1 MSEVATA
8 ELGLALTDAT
18 DNNGGGF
25 NVFSSLR
32 GGAGGEDFSSGTD
45 DISSEEVSV
54 GTDETANLDLV
65 AVAGGE
71 AKLDTSIGDGGD
83 SKNAPAPVDALS
95 LAGKSEINSPENRMS
110 NANSQDNSETLT
122 PVNPELCEKF
132 GTIACIGC
140 DFALLCAE
148 RQAAMAAKSN
158 EDQPDKQL
166 STLEKLLQEDKAPG
180 EIVWAQPTPD
190 DDVSREQLLA
200 VNEEQSLIDDSPSI
214 FKSESEPEPKPR
226 PKSEPEPE
234 PEEKQPLSDTQ
245 PSTRPSNKQKESAAV
260 ALSQAAESR
269 NSESLNHEVDR
280 IHSKDEEKSTTAH
293 IANVVKKT
301 TNSDDGSA
309 NLEANSNLS
318 AKISKEPLAQIDSDN
333 TNEYIRQGEL
343 LRAADRAADDSDKL
357 INQQTVTVRR
367 ATQTAQRSN
376 KHADQEVLSAV
387 NTTEQ
392 ISSVNTRQAIQIPE
406 PEGNGSAVAAAHS
419 QKEPAIEKVLIMP
432 MDANDTLA
440 DNETSAVVDRVVN
453 RQESPSPKPKSI
465 SADNN
470 NLLKKTTPKNITTKP
485 NSDSSTDFEVSAE
498 MSLESQKTP
507 SIDKQNPLA
516 DDKKDN
522 ISSPSAVESV
532 DYSRKTLPETRLVN
546 DVQNTSDGEDSAVKF
561 VEKESAPS
569 KKAVVKNHNT
579 HYSDSASVFNQI
591 EQVETVANTP
601 SVKLPAET
609 ASWASENEIFVVDR
623 EETFANN
630 HRKKFMQ
637 REVVPID
644 GGNDLPTLP
653 QNELTP
659 KVNIEQDLEPK
670 NTTEINIQLR
680 SDRSSERWPKLDEM
694 VNSVLPPSRSLNYEL
709 LPKPDETSSGLQEH
723 DERQISELWPK
734 PDEAS
739 NRLIDQADF
748 EDDKPVRQKA
758 QQTRMTQPNENDT
771 IYVDLRNEHA
781 SSEVDSLHSEPTAD
795 YANQIEMNNDND
807 LDCQLNDNSG
817 SQAEKLYE
825 VAFAHPLAALWTDD
839 SRLNPENNKI
849 SKGSSTSVTSWLTKL
864 VGAVAVYVA
873 CSRRESTL
881 GISN

>member
-1 MSEVATA
+1 MIGEATTLESSPA
-8 ELGLALTDAT
+8 GIDG
-18 DNNGGGF
+18 DGF
-25 NVFSSLR
+25 DISSLR
-32 GGAGGEDFSSGTD
+32 GEDFSSGIN
-45 DISSEEVSV
+45 DIGGEVNAGTSDAASS
-54 GTDETANLDLV
+54 LDLV
-65 AVAGGE
+65 AVASGE
-71 AKLDTSIGDGGD
+71 ERLDTAMSDT
-83 SKNAPAPVDALS
+83 
-95 LAGKSEINSPENRMS
+95 NSN
-110 NANSQDNSETLT
+110 NSSETLT

-166 STLEKLLQEDKAPG
+166 STLEKLLREDEAPG

-190 DDVSREQLLA
+190 DDASREQLLA
-200 VNEEQSLIDDSPSI
+200 AEEEQSINDSSNV
-214 FKSESEPEPKPR
+214 F
-226 PKSEPEPE
+226 EPEPE
-234 PEEKQPLSDTQ
+234 PEDQPLSDTQ
-245 PSTRPSNKQKESAAV
+245 PSSRPSNKQKESAAV

-269 NSESLNHEVDR
+269 SSKSLNQEVDR
-280 IHSKDEEKSTTAH
+280 RHSKDEEKSTTAH

-301 TNSDDGSA
+301 TSSDDGST
-309 NLEANSNLS
+309 NLEANSNL
-318 AKISKEPLAQIDSDN
+318 AVKASKEHYAQIDSDN
-333 TNEYIRQGEL
+333 TNERISQDEL
-343 LRAADRAADDSDKL
+343 LRAADRVADDPGKL
-357 INQQTVTVRR
+357 VNRETTTVRR
-367 ATQTAQRSN
+367 ATQTTQRSS
-376 KHADQEVLSAV
+376 KHADQEVSSAV

-406 PEGNGSAVAAAHS
+406 PEDTGSTVATTRS
-419 QKEPAIEKVLIMP
+419 QKEPAIKKVSSTPI
-432 MDANDTLA
+432 DANDNLA
-440 DNETSAVVDRVVN
+440 DSGTSTAVDRVVN
-453 RQESPSPKPKSI
+453 RQESPALKPKPI
-465 SADNN
+465 STKN
-470 NLLKKTTPKNITTKP
+470 NLLKKTTPKNITTRP

-498 MSLESQKTP
+498 MSLEAKKNP

-532 DYSRKTLPETRLVN
+532 DYLKKTLPETRLVN
-546 DVQNTSDGEDSAVKF
+546 AVQNTSDGEDSAAELAKMEDV
-561 VEKESAPS
+561 PS
-569 KKAVVKNHNT
+569 KKAVVKNHNV
-579 HYSDSASVFNQI
+579 HYSDSASAFNQT
-591 EQVETVANTP
+591 EQVKTVANTP

-653 QNELTP
+653 QNELTL
-659 KVNIEQDLEPK
+659 KVDIEQDLELK
-670 NTTEINIQLR
+670 NTTEINLQLR
-680 SDRSSERWPKLDEM
+680 SNRSSERWPKLDEM
-694 VNSVLPPSRSLNYEL
+694 VNSVLPPSRSLNSEL
-709 LPKPDETSSGLQEH
+709 LSKLDATSSGLQEH
-723 DERQISELWPK
+723 DERQTSELLPN

-748 EDDKPVRQKA
+748 EDDKLVRQKA
-758 QQTRMTQPNENDT
+758 QQTRITQPNENDT
-771 IYVDLRNEHA
+771 IYVDLRNEPA
-781 SSEVDSLHSEPTAD
+781 SSEVDSLHGEPTAD
-795 YANQIEMNNDND
+795 YTNQIEMNNDNN
-807 LDCQLNDNSG
+807 LNCQLNDNSG
-817 SQAEKLYE
+817 SQAEKLHK

-881 GISN
+881 GASN

>member
-1 MSEVATA
+1 MIGEATTGK
-8 ELGLALTDAT
+8 LSPTGIDG
-18 DNNGGGF
+18 DDF
-25 NVFSSLR
+25 DISSLR
-32 GGAGGEDFSSGTD
+32 GEDFSSGIN
-45 DISSEEVSV
+45 DIGGEVNAGTSDAASS
-54 GTDETANLDLV
+54 LDLV
-65 AVAGGE
+65 AVASGE
-71 AKLDTSIGDGGD
+71 ERLDT
-83 SKNAPAPVDALS
+83 A
-95 LAGKSEINSPENRMS
+95 MS
-110 NANSQDNSETLT
+110 DANSRGNSETLT
-122 PVNPELCEKF
+122 PVDPELCEKF

-234 PEEKQPLSDTQ
+234 PEGQTLSDTQ
-245 PSTRPSNKQKESAAV
+245 PSPRPSNKQKESAV
-260 ALSQAAESR
+260 TALSQAAESR
-269 NSESLNHEVDR
+269 NLESLNHEVDR
-280 IHSKDEEKSTTAH
+280 RHSNDEEKSTTAH

-301 TNSDDGSA
+301 TISDDGGA
-309 NLEANSNLS
+309 NLEANSNS
-318 AKISKEPLAQIDSDN
+318 AAKASKEPLVQIDSDN
-333 TNEYIRQGEL
+333 TNEYIRQDKL
-343 LRAADRAADDSDKL
+343 LRAVDHVANDSDKL
-357 INQQTVTVRR
+357 VNREAAMVNR
-367 ATQTAQRSN
+367 ATQTAQHSN
-376 KHADQEVLSAV
+376 KHADQEAPAAV

-392 ISSVNTRQAIQIPE
+392 VSSVNTHQAIRIPE
-406 PEGNGSAVAAAHS
+406 PEDTGSTVATTHS
-419 QKEPAIEKVLIMP
+419 QKDPAIEKVSSTLI
-432 MDANDTLA
+432 DANDTLA
-440 DNETSAVVDRVVN
+440 DSGTSIAVDRVDN
-453 RQESPSPKPKSI
+453 RQELSALKPKPIRTK
-465 SADNN
+465 N
-470 NLLKKTTPKNITTKP
+470 NLLKKTTPKNIITKP
-485 NSDSSTDFEVSAE
+485 KSDSSTDFEVSAE

-507 SIDKQNPLA
+507 SIDKRNPLA

-546 DVQNTSDGEDSAVKF
+546 DVQNTSDGEDSAVKL

-579 HYSDSASVFNQI
+579 HYSDSASASVFNQI
-591 EQVETVANTP
+591 EQVETVADTP
-601 SVKLPAET
+601 DVKLPAET
-609 ASWASENEIFVVDR
+609 ASWASENEVFVVDR
-623 EETFANN
+623 EESFANN
-630 HRKKFMQ
+630 HRDESMQ
-637 REVVPID
+637 REAVLID
-644 GGNDLPTLP
+644 SDNDLPTLP

-659 KVNIEQDLEPK
+659 KVDIEQDLELK
-670 NTTEINIQLR
+670 NTTEINLQLR

-694 VNSVLPPSRSLNYEL
+694 VNSVLPPSGSLKSEL
-709 LPKPDETSSGLQEH
+709 LSKLDETSSGLQEH

-748 EDDKPVRQKA
+748 EDDKLVRQKA
-758 QQTRMTQPNENDT
+758 QQTRIAQPNENDT

-807 LDCQLNDNSG
+807 LNCQLNDNSG
-817 SQAEKLYE
+817 SQAEKLHK

-849 SKGSSTSVTSWLTKL
+849 SNGRNTKVASWLTKL

>member
-1 MSEVATA
+1 MIGEATTG
-8 ELGLALTDAT
+8 ELSPTGIDG
-18 DNNGGGF
+18 DDF
-25 NVFSSLR
+25 DISSLR
-32 GGAGGEDFSSGTD
+32 GEDFSS
-45 DISSEEVSV
+45 DIGDIGEEVNAD
-54 GTDETANLDLV
+54 TDEAASSFDLV
-65 AVAGGE
+65 AVASGE
-71 AKLDTSIGDGGD
+71 EKLDT
-83 SKNAPAPVDALS
+83 A
-95 LAGKSEINSPENRMS
+95 MS
-110 NANSQDNSETLT
+110 DTNSQDNSETLT
-122 PVNPELCEKF
+122 SVDPELCEKF

-166 STLEKLLQEDKAPG
+166 STLEKLLREDDAPG
-180 EIVWAQPTPD
+180 NIVWAQSTPD
-190 DDVSREQLLA
+190 DDASREQLLA
-200 VNEEQSLIDDSPSI
+200 AEEEQSINDSSSVFEP
-214 FKSESEPEPKPR
+214 KPEPEPKP
-226 PKSEPEPE
+226 KPE

-245 PSTRPSNKQKESAAV
+245 PSPRLSNKQKEAAA
-260 ALSQAAESR
+260 ALPQA
-269 NSESLNHEVDR
+269 
-280 IHSKDEEKSTTAH
+280 T
-293 IANVVKKT
+293 
-301 TNSDDGSA
+301 DDGGA
-309 NLEANSNLS
+309 NLEANSGS
-318 AKISKEPLAQIDSDN
+318 AVKASKEPLVQIDSDN
-333 TNEYIRQGEL
+333 TNEHIKQDEL
-343 LRAADRAADDSDKL
+343 PLAADRAADDSDKL
-357 INQQTVTVRR
+357 INQRTATVRR

-376 KHADQEVLSAV
+376 KHADQEVPSAV

-392 ISSVNTRQAIQIPE
+392 ISSVNTHQAIKIPK
-406 PEGNGSAVAAAHS
+406 PEGNGSAVAATHS
-419 QKEPAIEKVLIMP
+419 QKEPAIEKVSSTPI
-432 MDANDTLA
+432 DANDNLA
-440 DNETSAVVDRVVN
+440 DSRTSTVVDREYST
-453 RQESPSPKPKSI
+453 QEPPVLKPKSI
-465 SADNN
+465 SAENN
-470 NLLKKTTPKNITTKP
+470 NLLKKTTPKNITTRP

-498 MSLESQKTP
+498 MSLEAKKNP

-532 DYSRKTLPETRLVN
+532 DYSKKTLPETRLVN
-546 DVQNTSDGEDSAVKF
+546 DVQNTSDGEDSAVKL

-659 KVNIEQDLEPK
+659 KVNVKQDPELK

-709 LPKPDETSSGLQEH
+709 LSKLDKTSSGLQEY
-723 DERQISELWPK
+723 DERQTSELWPE

-758 QQTRMTQPNENDT
+758 QQTRITQPNENDT
-771 IYVDLRNEHA
+771 IYVDLRNEHV
-781 SSEVDSLHSEPTAD
+781 SSEVDSPHSQPTAD
-795 YANQIEMNNDND
+795 YTDQIEMNNDND

-817 SQAEKLYE
+817 SQAEKLHE

-849 SKGSSTSVTSWLTKL
+849 SNGSSTSVTSWLTKL

-881 GISN
+881 GVSN

>member
-1 MSEVATA
+1 MIGEATTLESSPA
-8 ELGLALTDAT
+8 GIDG
-18 DNNGGGF
+18 DGF
-25 NVFSSLR
+25 DVFASLR
-32 GGAGGEDFSSGTD
+32 GGVESDNFSSGAGEAGGAD
-45 DISSEEVSV
+45 
-54 GTDETANLDLV
+54 TDEAVSGLDLV
-65 AVAGGE
+65 AVAGGKE
-71 AKLDTSIGDGGD
+71 KLDTTMSDTN
-83 SKNAPAPVDALS
+83 SNNS
-95 LAGKSEINSPENRMS
+95 SEIS
-110 NANSQDNSETLT
+110 T
-122 PVNPELCEKF
+122 PVGPDLCEKF
-132 GTIACIGC
+132 GTIACVGC

-148 RQAAMAAKSN
+148 RQAAMVAKNN
-158 EDQPDKQL
+158 ESQPTEQL
-166 STLEKLLQEDKAPG
+166 STLEKLLREDDAPG

-214 FKSESEPEPKPR
+214 FKSESEPGPKP
-226 PKSEPEPE
+226 KPE

-245 PSTRPSNKQKESAAV
+245 PSPRPSNKQKESAAV

-301 TNSDDGSA
+301 TSSDDGSA

-357 INQQTVTVRR
+357 INQRTATVRR

-376 KHADQEVLSAV
+376 KHADQEVPSAV
-387 NTTEQ
+387 NTTER
-392 ISSVNTRQAIQIPE
+392 ISSVNTHQAIKISDPE
-406 PEGNGSAVAAAHS
+406 SNDSTVATTRS
-419 QKEPAIEKVLIMP
+419 QKESAIEKVSSTLI
-432 MDANDTLA
+432 DANDTLA
-440 DNETSAVVDRVVN
+440 DSGTSTAVDRVGN
-453 RQESPSPKPKSI
+453 RQELSALKPKPI
-465 SADNN
+465 SAEN
-470 NLLKKTTPKNITTKP
+470 NLLKKTTPKNIITKP
-485 NSDSSTDFEVSAE
+485 KSDSSTNFEVSAE
-498 MSLESQKTP
+498 TSLESKKNP
-507 SIDKQNPLA
+507 SIDKQNPPA
-516 DDKKDN
+516 DHKKDN
-522 ISSPSAVESV
+522 ISSPPAVESI
-532 DYSRKTLPETRLVN
+532 DYFKKTLPETRSVN
-546 DVQNTSDGEDSAVKF
+546 AVQNTSDGEDSAAELA
-561 VEKESAPS
+561 EKESAPS
-569 KKAVVKNHNT
+569 KKAVVKNPNI
-579 HYSDSASVFNQI
+579 HYSDSAFNQTK
-591 EQVETVANTP
+591 QAETVVNTP
-601 SVKLPAET
+601 AVKLPAET

-659 KVNIEQDLEPK
+659 KVDIEQDLELK
-670 NTTEINIQLR
+670 NTTEINLQLR

-694 VNSVLPPSRSLNYEL
+694 VNSVLPPSGSLKSEL
-709 LPKPDETSSGLQEH
+709 LSKLDETSSGLQEH

-771 IYVDLRNEHA
+771 IYVDLRNERA
-781 SSEVDSLHSEPTAD
+781 SSEVDSLHGEPTAD
-795 YANQIEMNNDND
+795 YTNQIEMNNDND
-807 LDCQLNDNSG
+807 LNCQLNDNSG

>member
-1 MSEVATA
+1 MIGEATTGK
-8 ELGLALTDAT
+8 LSPTGIDG
-18 DNNGGGF
+18 DDF
-25 NVFSSLR
+25 DISSLR
-32 GGAGGEDFSSGTD
+32 GEDFSSGIN
-45 DISSEEVSV
+45 DIGGEVNAGTSDAASS
-54 GTDETANLDLV
+54 LDLV
-65 AVAGGE
+65 AVASGE
-71 AKLDTSIGDGGD
+71 ERLDT
-83 SKNAPAPVDALS
+83 A
-95 LAGKSEINSPENRMS
+95 MS
-110 NANSQDNSETLT
+110 DANSQGNSETLT
-122 PVNPELCEKF
+122 PVDPELCEKF

-234 PEEKQPLSDTQ
+234 PEGQTLSDTQ
-245 PSTRPSNKQKESAAV
+245 PSPRPSNKQKEAAA
-260 ALSQAAESR
+260 ALPQA
-269 NSESLNHEVDR
+269 
-280 IHSKDEEKSTTAH
+280 T
-293 IANVVKKT
+293 
-301 TNSDDGSA
+301 DDGSA
-309 NLEANSNLS
+309 NLEANSNL
-318 AKISKEPLAQIDSDN
+318 AVKASKEHYAQIDSDN
-333 TNEYIRQGEL
+333 TNERIRQDEL
-343 LRAADRAADDSDKL
+343 LRAADRVADDPGKL
-357 INQQTVTVRR
+357 VNRETTTVRR
-367 ATQTAQRSN
+367 ATQTTQRSS
-376 KHADQEVLSAV
+376 KHADQEVSSAV

-392 ISSVNTRQAIQIPE
+392 ISSVNTRQAIKISNPE
-406 PEGNGSAVAAAHS
+406 SAGSTVATTRS
-419 QKEPAIEKVLIMP
+419 QKEPAIEKVSSTPI
-432 MDANDTLA
+432 DANDTLA
-440 DNETSAVVDRVVN
+440 DSGTSAAVDRVGN
-453 RQESPSPKPKSI
+453 RQESPALKPKPI
-465 SADNN
+465 STKN
-470 NLLKKTTPKNITTKP
+470 NLLKKTTPKNITTRP

-498 MSLESQKTP
+498 MSLEAKKNP
-507 SIDKQNPLA
+507 STDKQNPLA

-546 DVQNTSDGEDSAVKF
+546 DVQNTSDGEDSAVKL

-579 HYSDSASVFNQI
+579 HYSDSASVVNQI
-591 EQVETVANTP
+591 EQVKTVANTP

-680 SDRSSERWPKLDEM
+680 SDRSSERWSKLDEM

-709 LPKPDETSSGLQEH
+709 LPKPNETSSGLQEH

-748 EDDKPVRQKA
+748 EDDKLVRQKA
-758 QQTRMTQPNENDT
+758 QQTRITQPNENDT
-771 IYVDLRNEHA
+771 IYVDLKNEHA
-781 SSEVDSLHSEPTAD
+781 SSEVDSLHSQPTAD

-817 SQAEKLYE
+817 SQAEKLHK

-881 GISN
+881 GVSN

>member
-1 MSEVATA
+1 MIGEATTRESSPA
-8 ELGLALTDAT
+8 GIDG
-18 DNNGGGF
+18 DGF
-25 NVFSSLR
+25 DISSLR
-32 GGAGGEDFSSGTD
+32 GEDFSSGIN
-45 DISSEEVSV
+45 DIGGEVNASTSDAASS
-54 GTDETANLDLV
+54 LDLV
-65 AVAGGE
+65 AVASGE
-71 AKLDTSIGDGGD
+71 ERLDTTMSDTN
-83 SKNAPAPVDALS
+83 SNNS
-95 LAGKSEINSPENRMS
+95 SEIS
-110 NANSQDNSETLT
+110 T
-122 PVNPELCEKF
+122 PVGPDLCEKF
-132 GTIACIGC
+132 GTIACVGC

-148 RQAAMAAKSN
+148 RQAAMVAKNN
-158 EDQPDKQL
+158 ESQPTEQL
-166 STLEKLLQEDKAPG
+166 STLEKLLREDDAPG

-214 FKSESEPEPKPR
+214 FKSESEPEPKP
-226 PKSEPEPE
+226 KPE

-245 PSTRPSNKQKESAAV
+245 PSPRPSNKQKESAV
-260 ALSQAAESR
+260 TALSQAA
-269 NSESLNHEVDR
+269 
-280 IHSKDEEKSTTAH
+280 
-293 IANVVKKT
+293 
-301 TNSDDGSA
+301 DDGGTNPESNSSSA
-309 NLEANSNLS
+309 V
-318 AKISKEPLAQIDSDN
+318 KTSKEPRAQIDSDN
-333 TNEYIRQGEL
+333 TNERIKQDEL
-343 LRAADRAADDSDKL
+343 PRAADRTADDSDKL
-357 INQQTVTVRR
+357 INQQTATVNR
-367 ATQTAQRSN
+367 AAQTTQRSN
-376 KHADQEVLSAV
+376 KHVDQEVLSAV

-406 PEGNGSAVAAAHS
+406 PEDTGSTVATTRS
-419 QKEPAIEKVLIMP
+419 QKEPAIEKVSSTLI
-432 MDANDTLA
+432 DANDTLA
-440 DNETSAVVDRVVN
+440 DNETSAVVDREDGT
-453 RQESPSPKPKSI
+453 QERPSPKSKSI
-465 SADNN
+465 SAEN
-470 NLLKKTTPKNITTKP
+470 NLLKKTTPKNITTRP

-498 MSLESQKTP
+498 MSLEDKKNP
-507 SIDKQNPLA
+507 SIGKQNPLA

-546 DVQNTSDGEDSAVKF
+546 DVQNTSDGEDSAVKL

-601 SVKLPAET
+601 AVKLPAEA

-623 EETFANN
+623 EETFANS

-659 KVNIEQDLEPK
+659 KVNVKQDPELK

-680 SDRSSERWPKLDEM
+680 YDRSSERWPKLDKP
-694 VNSVLPPSRSLNYEL
+694 VNLVLPQSRSLNYEL
-709 LPKPDETSSGLQEH
+709 LPKPDKTSSGLQEH
-723 DERQISELWPK
+723 DERQTSELWPN

-739 NRLIDQADF
+739 NQLINQTDF
-748 EDDKPVRQKA
+748 EDGKTVRQKT
-758 QQTRMTQPNENDT
+758 QQTRVIQPNENDT
-771 IYVDLRNEHA
+771 IYIDLRNEHA
-781 SSEVDSLHSEPTAD
+781 SSEVDSLHSQPTAD
-795 YANQIEMNNDND
+795 YTDQIEMNNDND

-817 SQAEKLYE
+817 SQAEKLHK
-825 VAFAHPLAALWTDD
+825 VTFAHPLAALWTDD

-881 GISN
+881 GVSN

>member
-1 MSEVATA
+1 MIGEATTG
-8 ELGLALTDAT
+8 ELSPTGADG
-18 DNNGGGF
+18 DNF
-25 NVFSSLR
+25 DVFSSLR
-32 GGAGGEDFSSGTD
+32 GDAGGEDFFSSSAEEAGGANTD
-45 DISSEEVSV
+45 EEVNS
-54 GTDETANLDLV
+54 LDLV
-65 AVAGGE
+65 AVASGKE
-71 AKLDTSIGDGGD
+71 KLDT
-83 SKNAPAPVDALS
+83 A
-95 LAGKSEINSPENRMS
+95 MS
-110 NANSQDNSETLT
+110 DANSQGNSETLT
-122 PVNPELCEKF
+122 PVDPELCEKF

-148 RQAAMAAKSN
+148 RRAAMAAKSN

-166 STLEKLLQEDKAPG
+166 STLEQLLQEDDAPG
-180 EIVWAQPTPD
+180 KIVWAQPTPD

-214 FKSESEPEPKPR
+214 FKSESEPEPKP
-226 PKSEPEPE
+226 KPE

-245 PSTRPSNKQKESAAV
+245 PSPRPSNKQKESAAV

-301 TNSDDGSA
+301 TSSDDGSA

-318 AKISKEPLAQIDSDN
+318 AKISKEPLAQIYSDN
-333 TNEYIRQGEL
+333 TNEYIRQDEL
-343 LRAADRAADDSDKL
+343 PRVVDRTADDSGKL
-357 INQQTVTVRR
+357 VNQQTATVNR
-367 ATQTAQRSN
+367 AAQTTQRSN
-376 KHADQEVLSAV
+376 KHVDQEVLSAV

-406 PEGNGSAVAAAHS
+406 PEDTGSTVATTRS
-419 QKEPAIEKVLIMP
+419 QKEPAIEKVSSTLI
-432 MDANDTLA
+432 DVNDTLA
-440 DNETSAVVDRVVN
+440 DSGIYTAVDRVGN
-453 RQESPSPKPKSI
+453 RQELSALKPKPI
-465 SADNN
+465 SAEN

-485 NSDSSTDFEVSAE
+485 KSDSSTNFEVSAE
-498 MSLESQKTP
+498 MSLEAKKNP

-546 DVQNTSDGEDSAVKF
+546 DVQNTSDGEDSAVKL
-561 VEKESAPS
+561 VEKKSAPS

-579 HYSDSASVFNQI
+579 HYSDSASAFNQI
-591 EQVETVANTP
+591 EQVETVANAP
-601 SVKLPAET
+601 AVKLPAET

-623 EETFANN
+623 EESFANN
-630 HRKKFMQ
+630 HRDESMQ
-637 REVVPID
+637 REAVLID
-644 GGNDLPTLP
+644 SDNDLPTLP

-659 KVNIEQDLEPK
+659 KVDIEQDLELK
-670 NTTEINIQLR
+670 NTTEINLQLR
-680 SDRSSERWPKLDEM
+680 SDRSSERWPKLDET
-694 VNSVLPPSRSLNYEL
+694 VNLVLPPSGSLNSEL
-709 LPKPDETSSGLQEH
+709 LSKLDETSSGLQEH

-739 NRLIDQADF
+739 NQLIDQADF
-748 EDDKPVRQKA
+748 EDDKLVRQKA
-758 QQTRMTQPNENDT
+758 QQTRITQPNENDT

-795 YANQIEMNNDND
+795 YASQIEMNNDND
-807 LDCQLNDNSG
+807 NDLNCQLNDNSG
-817 SQAEKLYE
+817 NQAEKLHK

-873 CSRRESTL
+873 CSRREGTL

>member
-1 MSEVATA
+1 MNEVVASPVLEEPPIIGEA
-8 ELGLALTDAT
+8 GE
-18 DNNGGGF
+18 GF
-25 NVFSSLR
+25 DVFSSSI
-32 GGAGGEDFSSGTD
+32 GGSANEDFSTRIDSEATTAGAD
-45 DISSEEVSV
+45 DF
-54 GTDETANLDLV
+54 DLV
-65 AVAGGE
+65 AVANGE
-71 AKLDTSIGDGGD
+71 ETLDTT
-83 SKNAPAPVDALS
+83 
-95 LAGKSEINSPENRMS
+95 IN
-110 NANSQDNSETLT
+110 NSDNSKETSNSVD
-122 PVNPELCEKF
+122 PAMCRNF
-132 GTIACIGC
+132 GTIACVGC
-140 DFALLCAE
+140 IFAQDCQR
-148 RQAAMAAKSN
+148 RQAEMMASN
-158 EDQPDKQL
+158 KKDQPEQL
-166 STLEKLLQEDKAPG
+166 STLEKLLQEDEDEEPG
-180 EIVWAQPTPD
+180 RIVWAQPTPD
-190 DDVSREQLLA
+190 DTSREQPPA
-200 VNEEQSLIDDSPSI
+200 AEEDSSSTPEP
-214 FKSESEPEPKPR
+214 ESEPEPR
-226 PKSEPEPE
+226 PEFK
-234 PEEKQPLSDTQ
+234 PEEQPLADTQ
-245 PSTRPSNKQKESAAV
+245 SPLWPSNKQREPSEA

-269 NSESLNHEVDR
+269 SSESLNHEVDES
-280 IHSKDEEKSTTAH
+280 HGDDEEKSTTAH

-301 TNSDDGSA
+301 TSSDDGSA
-309 NLEANSNLS
+309 NLEANSNS
-318 AKISKEPLAQIDSDN
+318 TAKASKEPHAQIDSDN
-333 TNEYIRQGEL
+333 TNEHIKQDEL
-343 LRAADRAADDSDKL
+343 PLAADRAADDSDKL

-376 KHADQEVLSAV
+376 KHADQEVSSAV
-387 NTTEQ
+387 NITEQ
-392 ISSVNTRQAIQIPE
+392 ISSANTHQAIEIPK
-406 PEGNGSAVAAAHS
+406 PEDTGSTVATAHS
-419 QKEPAIEKVLIMP
+419 QKEPAIKKVSSTPI
-432 MDANDTLA
+432 DANDTLA
-440 DNETSAVVDRVVN
+440 DSGTSTAVDRVVN
-453 RQESPSPKPKSI
+453 RQESPALKPKPI
-465 SADNN
+465 STKN

-498 MSLESQKTP
+498 MSLESQKNP

-546 DVQNTSDGEDSAVKF
+546 AVQNTSDGEDSAAELAKMEDV
-561 VEKESAPS
+561 PS
-569 KKAVVKNHNT
+569 KKAVVKNHNV
-579 HYSDSASVFNQI
+579 HYSDSASAFNQT
-591 EQVETVANTP
+591 EQVKTVANTP

-659 KVNIEQDLEPK
+659 KVDIEQDLELK
-670 NTTEINIQLR
+670 NTTEINLQLR
-680 SDRSSERWPKLDEM
+680 SNRSSERWPKLDEM
-694 VNSVLPPSRSLNYEL
+694 VNSVLPPSRSLNSEL
-709 LPKPDETSSGLQEH
+709 LSKLDATSSGLQEH
-723 DERQISELWPK
+723 DERQTSELLPN

-758 QQTRMTQPNENDT
+758 QQTRITQPNENDT

-781 SSEVDSLHSEPTAD
+781 NSEVDSLHSQPTAD
-795 YANQIEMNNDND
+795 YADQIEMNNDNDND

-817 SQAEKLYE
+817 SQAEKLHK

-881 GISN
+881 GVSN

>member
-8 ELGLALTDAT
+8 ELGLAPTSA
-18 DNNGGGF
+18 NNGGNF
-25 NVFSSLR
+25 DVFASLR
-32 GGAGGEDFSSGTD
+32 DDTGGEDFSSGIGERSSVDAD
-45 DISSEEVSV
+45 DAASS
-54 GTDETANLDLV
+54 LDLV
-65 AVAGGE
+65 AVASGE
-71 AKLDTSIGDGGD
+71 EKLDT
-83 SKNAPAPVDALS
+83 A
-95 LAGKSEINSPENRMS
+95 MS
-110 NANSQDNSETLT
+110 DANSQDNSETLT
-122 PVNPELCEKF
+122 PVDPELCEKF

-180 EIVWAQPTPD
+180 EIVWAQSTPD

-200 VNEEQSLIDDSPSI
+200 VNEEQSLINDSPSI
-214 FKSESEPEPKPR
+214 FKSESEPEPKP
-226 PKSEPEPE
+226 KPE

-245 PSTRPSNKQKESAAV
+245 PSPRLSNKQKEAAAV

-269 NSESLNHEVDR
+269 NSETLSHKVDEKC
-280 IHSKDEEKSTTAH
+280 SKDEEKSTTAH

-301 TNSDDGSA
+301 TSSDDGST
-309 NLEANSNLS
+309 NLEANSNLA
-318 AKISKEPLAQIDSDN
+318 AKVSKEPLAQIDSDN
-333 TNEYIRQGEL
+333 TNERIKQDEL
-343 LRAADRAADDSDKL
+343 PRAVDH
-357 INQQTVTVRR
+357 
-367 ATQTAQRSN
+367 AT
-376 KHADQEVLSAV
+376 
-387 NTTEQ
+387 
-392 ISSVNTRQAIQIPE
+392 TR
-406 PEGNGSAVAAAHS
+406 S
-419 QKEPAIEKVLIMP
+419 QKEPVIEKVSSTLI
-432 MDANDTLA
+432 DANDTLA
-440 DNETSAVVDRVVN
+440 DSGTSTAIDREDST
-453 RQESPSPKPKSI
+453 QEPPVLKPKSI
-465 SADNN
+465 NTEN
-470 NLLKKTTPKNITTKP
+470 NLLKKTTPKNITTRP

-498 MSLESQKTP
+498 MSLEDKKNP
-507 SIDKQNPLA
+507 SIGKQNPLA

-546 DVQNTSDGEDSAVKF
+546 DVQNTSDGEDSAVKL

-630 HRKKFMQ
+630 HRDESIQ
-637 REVVPID
+637 REVVLID
-644 GGNDLPTLP
+644 GDNDLPTLP

-694 VNSVLPPSRSLNYEL
+694 VNSVLPPSGSLKSEL
-709 LPKPDETSSGLQEH
+709 LSKLDKTSSSLQEH
-723 DERQISELWPK
+723 DERQTSELWPK

-739 NRLIDQADF
+739 NQLINQTDF
-748 EDDKPVRQKA
+748 EDGKTVRQKTR
-758 QQTRMTQPNENDT
+758 QTRIIQPNENDT

-807 LDCQLNDNSG
+807 NDNDLNCQLNDNSG
-817 SQAEKLYE
+817 SQAEKLHK

-881 GISN
+881 GVSN

>member
-1 MSEVATA
+1 MIGEATTRESSPA
-8 ELGLALTDAT
+8 GIDG
-18 DNNGGGF
+18 DGF
-25 NVFSSLR
+25 DISSLR
-32 GGAGGEDFSSGTD
+32 GEDFSSG
-45 DISSEEVSV
+45 IGEIGEEVNAD
-54 GTDETANLDLV
+54 TDEAASSFDLV
-65 AVAGGE
+65 AVASGE
-71 AKLDTSIGDGGD
+71 EKLDT
-83 SKNAPAPVDALS
+83 A
-95 LAGKSEINSPENRMS
+95 MS
-110 NANSQDNSETLT
+110 DTNSQDNSETLT

-166 STLEKLLQEDKAPG
+166 STLKQLLQEDDAPG
-180 EIVWAQPTPD
+180 KIVWAQSTPD
-190 DDVSREQLLA
+190 DDSREQPLA
-200 VNEEQSLIDDSPSI
+200 TEEEQSINDSSSVFEP
-214 FKSESEPEPKPR
+214 EPEPKPR
-226 PKSEPEPE
+226 PKSEPEHE
-234 PEEKQPLSDTQ
+234 PEGQTLSDTQ
-245 PSTRPSNKQKESAAV
+245 PSPRPSNKQKKSAV
-260 ALSQAAESR
+260 TALYQVVESR
-269 NSESLNHEVDR
+269 KSETSSHKVDEKC
-280 IHSKDEEKSTTAH
+280 SKDEEKSTTAH
-293 IANVVKKT
+293 IATVVKKT
-301 TNSDDGSA
+301 TSSDDGST
-309 NLEANSNLS
+309 NLEANSNS
-318 AKISKEPLAQIDSDN
+318 VAKISKEPLVQIDSDN
-333 TNEYIRQGEL
+333 TDGYIKQDEL
-343 LRAADRAADDSDKL
+343 PLPRAADRAADDSGKL
-357 INQQTVTVRR
+357 VNQQTATVNR
-367 ATQTAQRSN
+367 AAQTTQRSN
-376 KHADQEVLSAV
+376 KHVDQEVLSAV

-453 RQESPSPKPKSI
+453 RQESPALKPKSI
-465 SADNN
+465 NTEN
-470 NLLKKTTPKNITTKP
+470 NLLKKTTPKNITTRP

-498 MSLESQKTP
+498 MSLEAKKNP
-507 SIDKQNPLA
+507 SIDKQNSLA

-532 DYSRKTLPETRLVN
+532 DYFKKTLPETRLVN
-546 DVQNTSDGEDSAVKF
+546 AVQNTSDGEDLAVKLA
-561 VEKESAPS
+561 EKESAPS
-569 KKAVVKNHNT
+569 KKSVVKNHNI
-579 HYSDSASVFNQI
+579 HYSDSASAFNQT
-591 EQVETVANTP
+591 EQVETVPNTP
-601 SVKLPAET
+601 AVKLPAET
-609 ASWASENEIFVVDR
+609 ASWASENEVFVVDR
-623 EETFANN
+623 EETFTNN
-630 HRKKFMQ
+630 HRDESIQ
-637 REVVPID
+637 REAVLID
-644 GGNDLPTLP
+644 GDNDLPTLP

-659 KVNIEQDLEPK
+659 KVNVKQDPELK

-748 EDDKPVRQKA
+748 EDDKLVRQKA
-758 QQTRMTQPNENDT
+758 QQTRITQPNENDT

-781 SSEVDSLHSEPTAD
+781 SSEVDSLHSQPTAD
-795 YANQIEMNNDND
+795 YADQIEMNNDND

-817 SQAEKLYE
+817 SQAEKLHK

-881 GISN
+881 GVSN

>member
-1 MSEVATA
+1 MIGEATTLESSPA
-8 ELGLALTDAT
+8 GIDG
-18 DNNGGGF
+18 DGF
-25 NVFSSLR
+25 DVFASLR
-32 GGAGGEDFSSGTD
+32 GGVESDNFSSGAGEAGGAD
-45 DISSEEVSV
+45 
-54 GTDETANLDLV
+54 TDEAVSGLDLV
-65 AVAGGE
+65 AVAGGKE
-71 AKLDTSIGDGGD
+71 KLDTTMSDTN
-83 SKNAPAPVDALS
+83 SNNS
-95 LAGKSEINSPENRMS
+95 SEIS
-110 NANSQDNSETLT
+110 T
-122 PVNPELCEKF
+122 PVGPDLCEKF
-132 GTIACIGC
+132 GTIACVGC

-148 RQAAMAAKSN
+148 RQAAMVAKNN
-158 EDQPDKQL
+158 ESQPTEQL

-190 DDVSREQLLA
+190 DDASREQLLTA
-200 VNEEQSLIDDSPSI
+200 EEEQSINDSSNV
-214 FKSESEPEPKPR
+214 SESEPEPKSR
-226 PKSEPEPE
+226 PKPGPE
-234 PEEKQPLSDTQ
+234 PEEQLLADTQ
-245 PSTRPSNKQKESAAV
+245 SPLRPSNKQKEPAAET
-260 ALSQAAESR
+260 LPHAAESK
-269 NSESLNHEVDR
+269 NLETNHEVDES
-280 IHSKDEEKSTTAH
+280 HGDDQEKSTTAH

-301 TNSDDGSA
+301 TSSDDGST

-318 AKISKEPLAQIDSDN
+318 AKISKEPLVQIDSDN
-333 TNEYIRQGEL
+333 TNEHIKQDEL
-343 LRAADRAADDSDKL
+343 PLAADRAADDSDKL
-357 INQQTVTVRR
+357 INQRTATVRR

-376 KHADQEVLSAV
+376 KHADQEVSSAV

-392 ISSVNTRQAIQIPE
+392 ISSVNTHQAIKIPK
-406 PEGNGSAVAAAHS
+406 PEGNGSAVAATHS
-419 QKEPAIEKVLIMP
+419 RKEPAIEKVLIMP

-440 DNETSAVVDRVVN
+440 DNETSAVVDREYST
-453 RQESPSPKPKSI
+453 QEPPVLKPKSI
-465 SADNN
+465 STKN
-470 NLLKKTTPKNITTKP
+470 NLLKKTTPKNITTRP

-498 MSLESQKTP
+498 MSLEAKKNP
-507 SIDKQNPLA
+507 SIGKQNPLA

-546 DVQNTSDGEDSAVKF
+546 AVQNTSDGEDSAAELAKMEDV
-561 VEKESAPS
+561 PS
-569 KKAVVKNHNT
+569 KKAVVKNHNI
-579 HYSDSASVFNQI
+579 HYSDSASAFNQI

-601 SVKLPAET
+601 GVKLPAET
-609 ASWASENEIFVVDR
+609 ASWASENEVFVVDR
-623 EETFANN
+623 EETFTNN
-630 HRKKFMQ
+630 HRDESIQ

-653 QNELTP
+653 QNDELTP
-659 KVNIEQDLEPK
+659 KVNVKQDPEPK

-694 VNSVLPPSRSLNYEL
+694 VNSVLPPSGSLKSEL
-709 LPKPDETSSGLQEH
+709 LSKLDETSSGLQEH

-748 EDDKPVRQKA
+748 EDDKLVRQKA
-758 QQTRMTQPNENDT
+758 QQTRIAQPNENDT

-781 SSEVDSLHSEPTAD
+781 SSEVDSLHSQPTAD

-807 LDCQLNDNSG
+807 NDLNCQLNDNSG
-817 SQAEKLYE
+817 SQAEKLHE

-849 SKGSSTSVTSWLTKL
+849 SNGSSTSVTSWLTKL

>member
-1 MSEVATA
+1 MIGEATTLESSPA
-8 ELGLALTDAT
+8 GIDG
-18 DNNGGGF
+18 DGF
-25 NVFSSLR
+25 DVFASLR
-32 GGAGGEDFSSGTD
+32 GGVESDNFSSGAGEAGGAD
-45 DISSEEVSV
+45 
-54 GTDETANLDLV
+54 TDEAVSGLDLV
-65 AVAGGE
+65 AVAGGKE
-71 AKLDTSIGDGGD
+71 KLDTTMSDTN
-83 SKNAPAPVDALS
+83 SNNS
-95 LAGKSEINSPENRMS
+95 SEIS
-110 NANSQDNSETLT
+110 T
-122 PVNPELCEKF
+122 PVGPDLCEKF

-148 RQAAMAAKSN
+148 RQAAMATKNN
-158 EDQPDKQL
+158 EDQPYKQL
-166 STLEKLLQEDKAPG
+166 STLEQLLQEDKAPG

-190 DDVSREQLLA
+190 DDVSREQLLTA
-200 VNEEQSLIDDSPSI
+200 EEEQSINDSSSVFEP
-214 FKSESEPEPKPR
+214 EPEPEPKPK
-226 PKSEPEPE
+226 PEPEPEPE

-245 PSTRPSNKQKESAAV
+245 PSPRLSNKQKEAAA
-260 ALSQAAESR
+260 ALSQA
-269 NSESLNHEVDR
+269 
-280 IHSKDEEKSTTAH
+280 T
-293 IANVVKKT
+293 
-301 TNSDDGSA
+301 DDGSA
-309 NLEANSNLS
+309 NLEANSNLA
-318 AKISKEPLAQIDSDN
+318 AKTLKEPLVQIDSDN
-333 TNEYIRQGEL
+333 TNEYIRQDKL

-357 INQQTVTVRR
+357 VSRGVVKVRR
-367 ATQTAQRSN
+367 ATQTTQRSN
-376 KHADQEVLSAV
+376 KHADQEVSSAV

-392 ISSVNTRQAIQIPE
+392 ISSVNTHQAIKIPK
-406 PEGNGSAVAAAHS
+406 PEGNGSAVAATHS

-440 DNETSAVVDRVVN
+440 DNETSAVVDREYST
-453 RQESPSPKPKSI
+453 QEPPVLKPKSI
-465 SADNN
+465 STKN
-470 NLLKKTTPKNITTKP
+470 NLLKKTTPKNITTRP

-532 DYSRKTLPETRLVN
+532 DYSRKTLPETRSVN
-546 DVQNTSDGEDSAVKF
+546 AVQNTSDGEDSAVKL

-569 KKAVVKNHNT
+569 KKSVVKNHNI
-579 HYSDSASVFNQI
+579 HYSDSASAFNQT
-591 EQVETVANTP
+591 EQVETVPNTP
-601 SVKLPAET
+601 AVKLPAET

-630 HRKKFMQ
+630 HRDESMQ
-637 REVVPID
+637 REAVLID
-644 GGNDLPTLP
+644 SDNDLPTLP

-659 KVNIEQDLEPK
+659 KVNVKQDPEPK

-680 SDRSSERWPKLDEM
+680 SDWSSERWPKLDEM
-694 VNSVLPPSRSLNYEL
+694 VNSVLPQSRSLNYEL

-781 SSEVDSLHSEPTAD
+781 SSEVDSLHSQPTAD
-795 YANQIEMNNDND
+795 YTDQIEMNNDND

-817 SQAEKLYE
+817 SQAEKLHK
-825 VAFAHPLAALWTDD
+825 VAFAHPLVALWTDD

-849 SKGSSTSVTSWLTKL
+849 SNGSSTSVTSWLTKL

-881 GISN
+881 GVSN